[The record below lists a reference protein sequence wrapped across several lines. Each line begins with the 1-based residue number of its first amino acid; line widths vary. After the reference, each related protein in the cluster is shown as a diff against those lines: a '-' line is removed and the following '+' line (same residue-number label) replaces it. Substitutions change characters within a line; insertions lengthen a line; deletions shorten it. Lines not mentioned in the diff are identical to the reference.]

1 VRHVPTIDPPLGIAR
16 YRFVKKFVLSIDTEQ
31 IPKAYGYPAAVVTN
45 LLSAMPT
52 NYNLLQKQ
60 PVF

>member
-1 VRHVPTIDPPLGIAR
+1 MCRRSIRHWVSLGIVLLKR
-16 YRFVKKFVLSIDTEQ
+16 FVLSIDTEQ